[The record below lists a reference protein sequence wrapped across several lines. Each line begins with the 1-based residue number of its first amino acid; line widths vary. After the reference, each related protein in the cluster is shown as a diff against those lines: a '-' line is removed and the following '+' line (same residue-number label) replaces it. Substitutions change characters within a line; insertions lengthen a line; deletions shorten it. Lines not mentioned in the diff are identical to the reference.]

1 MCALFSGILHLG
13 LSLISPVLSIILFF
27 YEGKFPLAQRCAL
40 VSSDFSLHLLILHP
54 LIATLTASGPD
65 SKELYLHA
73 VSNHSGPMN
82 PLSSYEST
90 SFLSIL
96 CETQRS
102 LIHLHLVQPFGK
114 KDTVNRSLLEKCCL
128 CGFQDAIFC
137 LPSSPL
143 LTRVSLHWLLLYPD
157 LRC

>member
-1 MCALFSGILHLG
+1 M
-13 LSLISPVLSIILFF
+13 
-27 YEGKFPLAQRCAL
+27 
-40 VSSDFSLHLLILHP
+40 SSDFSLHLLILHP

-157 LRC
+157 LRCSGSSDLAVGLLSPLIHSPVVKSSTTWIQKPSFC